1 MGSVEAS
8 TKLLQLDEPR
18 PPTPPREAR
27 IDADANAVKPLLVR
41 ATSLDSRSKLNTPPG
56 LNTPDP
62 STNNTNPNTS
72 RSRKRVGF
80 SAQAQ
85 YKEAPRYTHDRK
97 GRRSSPP
104 SASQPRPAKGILKI
118 SASPSPHDLSLM
130 ADDNDL
136 MGPANMSDM
145 LESTVRQLAGTDRDS
160 KTDAYMM
167 LVRAL
172 QASNNLPDRVALQGK
187 MGLFVQFIQRDMVSK
202 TPAGTSDSPLISKA
216 LTLLD
221 TFLFFP
227 AIASTIPSDFG
238 VFIVDHCI
246 RSFEDPALP
255 KDLARRLM
263 HVMAKQDFPPR
274 VMTSDRVKRLV
285 SALHVMDG
293 SSRGKMVV
301 VSRLRIYAR
310 LMAQTKA
317 YMATHTE
324 WLNDVLTDMLSS
336 VKDIRNAAI
345 KLGFEASFV
354 FGKEKLLQR
363 KFMDLLE
370 TSIEEMTYIEWYH
383 GQLQEMIKG
392 DGQDKAAVPKIWSVI
407 ILLLQYPLN
416 KWRYFNPSLMIIQKC
431 FNVAESNREANYAWN
446 RYVYT
451 AHLDEPT
458 FHKVL
463 PTLFMPLASQLS
475 RSTVSPVKR
484 ELVMGGLCNLYYYA
498 FKPNTNPNHLD
509 AYWDVSV
516 QPLTDALV
524 PSADI
529 PETLDLH
536 LQRATTILIGLLD
549 SSTPRIWRDDRI
561 KDSPIAK
568 PEELPMIDP
577 KWVRRNASRVFKV
590 IGPILDRNFC
600 QLSDKTSSTHKLWRA
615 LVGSV
620 AFAASKEIKVSTDTA
635 TFISEMFSLLLKH
648 WQAGISSQE
657 NNDET
662 APQFLRGAQEMILTA
677 VESLGLLPFTEK
689 MISLGRLSNFIPVAT
704 PSHRPGKNLGDVRS
718 PLQHLFGLFSRLP
731 PGIPDDEIYL
741 QFLRAVF
748 SPFFSTTKSAKA
760 RSELAMEM
768 LQTVPIW
775 TPSTSFYPYGPWVF
789 TSENMIAAMS
799 TSQSSIQTTS
809 SNGDTILGHEYR
821 TIVRMLERGWKET
834 PNLPLKHWNDLYTAL
849 AGRAVEEVG
858 EPGKAIGVIEPLAKM
873 IRETL
878 PADSSAPL
886 PPNAFRVATELLSSA
901 TQPQD
906 RHALEAARRRVWG
919 TAVTGSRG
927 PSFDPFDHLYQLV
940 DHLLL
945 HFYALGSL
953 EGLAEV
959 AGPFF
964 EEISDFLIRC
974 NPQLVLR
981 TISNLESGISVWIQD
996 QQGIL
1001 SSRRDGAQ
1009 AEAVKKLWSTVCNT
1023 ILGGE
1028 KPQLEAFEML
1038 LCAAFESKHR
1048 HIVNTAAETWNRVFD
1063 NASDVQYPERLKGVL
1078 LSSQSVVD
1086 LVLPGLQTSS
1096 IPSESHNR
1104 SFVDSQDDIPV
1115 AIPSSSRSSRRSL
1128 LSSSAKARQLA
1139 SSSPATRSSL
1149 KAKQPSSSTPK
1160 RSRTSARST
1169 PKSRLRHDDSQLHF
1183 TAVESSPL
1191 AGAQESQVLTER
1203 QQEVRERQKDAAT
1216 IFPGLRTSTP
1226 KTEAGR
1232 VAPQQAANS
1241 TAAEKRDH
1249 RQRDVTPEA
1258 RTGGEEYVISTPTPR
1273 RGQALA
1279 MIVDD
1284 QDMTDPPSSPPE
1296 PRPFP
1301 LLPHL
1306 KSRTG
1311 SRGEVDHDWPMSS
1324 SPVGGSPVANKED
1337 VAPTDIPVLNIAGVD
1352 DNDQGPSS
1360 LETHDS
1366 EMVIDD
1372 SFQMDVVPSSV
1383 PSEVRLPSH
1392 HKEPIVVS
1400 AAEPEEVEGTTDEPS
1415 TPRHQ
1420 DAAHDDARSD
1430 EPDVFVDAL
1439 TSPQQPLTRSAKKA
1453 LERQADGERDS
1464 SSFVMSD
1471 ADENSMLRLIVEL
1484 DSRRCKLPLS
1494 NHPPESP
1501 SKREEAKEVLDCITV
1516 VAPDDDDDEDE
1527 VEEEEE
1533 KPRRKSKS
1541 KSRSPVT
1548 SSQSVVDSAVDS
1560 PAPSASE
1567 TSGKKKKRKRSAAAR
1582 EESRSKKAR
1591 SAAHVS
1597 SSQEGQHSRQASLL
1611 TDASTSFSTSD
1622 SHAEDAVQEPETPV
1636 KETRARKASVTP
1648 RRRSRRISHDDKDTD
1663 TELESQLAAEQHAAS
1678 RSQSLAAEEE
1688 AAAEVAADVS
1698 SREESMDLDST
1709 PRAQTVVAPPADEPP
1724 VKEPSMLDSLTDV
1737 LAQLKSA
1744 TLSREEV
1751 YKMEDVL
1758 MDIKRELF
1766 AAEKRGRV

>member
-8 TKLLQLDEPR
+8 TRLLQLDEPR

-27 IDADANAVKPLLVR
+27 LGADTNAAKPLLVR
-41 ATSLDSRSKLNTPPG
+41 AASADSRSKLNTPPG
-56 LNTPDP
+56 LSTPDP

-80 SAQAQ
+80 TALL
-85 YKEAPRYTHDRK
+85 EAPRNTHDKK

-118 SASPSPHDLSLM
+118 TASPSPHELSLM
-130 ADDNDL
+130 ADDSDL
-136 MGPANMSDM
+136 LGPANMSDM
-145 LESTVRQLAGTDRDS
+145 LESTVRQLAGTDRDA

-172 QASNNLPDRVALQGK
+172 QASNNLPDRVALQSK
-187 MGLFVQFIQRDMVSK
+187 MGLFVQFIQRDIVAK

-238 VFIVDHCI
+238 IFIVDHCV

-263 HVMAKQDFPPR
+263 HVMAKQDFPLR
-274 VMTSDRVKRLV
+274 VMTSDRIKRLV
-285 SALHVMDG
+285 SALHAMDG
-293 SSRGKMVV
+293 PSRGKMVV

-310 LMAQTKA
+310 LMIQTKA
-317 YMATHTE
+317 YMAVHTE

-336 VKDIRNAAI
+336 VKDVRNSAI

-354 FGKEKLLQR
+354 FGREKLLQR

-370 TSIEEMTYIEWYH
+370 MSIEEMTYIEWYH
-383 GQLQEMIKG
+383 AQLQEMIKG
-392 DGQDKAAVPKIWSVI
+392 DSQDKAAVPKIWSVI

-475 RSTVSPVKR
+475 KSTVSPVKR

-498 FKPNTNPNHLD
+498 FKPNTNPAHLD

-524 PSADI
+524 PSANI
-529 PETLDLH
+529 PDTLDLH
-536 LQRATTILIGLLD
+536 LQRATAILIGLLD
-549 SSTPRIWRDDRI
+549 SSTLRIWRDDRI

-568 PEELPMIDP
+568 PEELPVIDS
-577 KWVRRNASRVFKV
+577 KWVRRNAPRVFKV
-590 IGPILDRNFC
+590 ISPIMDKHFRQLADR
-600 QLSDKTSSTHKLWRA
+600 TSSTHKLWRA

-635 TFISEMFSLLLKH
+635 TFVSEMFGLLLKH
-648 WQAGISSQE
+648 WQTGISTE
-657 NNDET
+657 GDTAET
-662 APQFLRGAQEMILTA
+662 ARQFVRAVQEMVLTA

-689 MISLGRLSNFIPVAT
+689 MISLGRLSSFVPVAT

-718 PLQHLFGLFSRLP
+718 PLQHLFGLLSRLP
-731 PGIPDDEIYL
+731 PGIPDDETYL

-760 RSELAMEM
+760 RSELATEM
-768 LQTVPIW
+768 LQAVPIW
-775 TPSTSFYPYGPWVF
+775 SPTTSFYPYGPWVF
-789 TSENMIAAMS
+789 ASESMIAAMS
-799 TSQSSIQTTS
+799 ISQSSIQTTS
-809 SNGDTILGHEYR
+809 SSGDTILGHEYR
-821 TIVRMLERGWKET
+821 SIVRMLERGWKET
-834 PNLPLKHWNDLYTAL
+834 PNLPLNYWNELYTAL
-849 AGRAVEEVG
+849 ANRAVEEVG

-878 PADSSAPL
+878 PADSAVAL
-886 PPNAFRVATELLSSA
+886 PPNVFRVATQLLSSA
-901 TQPQD
+901 NHPQD

-945 HFYALGSL
+945 HFYALGSM

-959 AGPFF
+959 ATPFF
-964 EEISDFLIRC
+964 EEISDFLLRC
-974 NPQLVLR
+974 NPVLVLR
-981 TISNLESGISVWIQD
+981 TITNLESGISVWIQD

-1009 AEAVKKLWSTVCNT
+1009 AEAVKKLWTTVCST
-1023 ILGGE
+1023 ILSGE
-1028 KPQLEAFEML
+1028 QPQLESFEML
-1038 LCAAFESKHR
+1038 LCAGFESKHR
-1048 HIVNTAAETWNRVFD
+1048 QIVNTAAEAWNRVFE
-1063 NASDVQYPERLKGVL
+1063 AAGDVQYPERLKAVL
-1078 LSSQSVVD
+1078 LSSQSVLD
-1086 LVLPGLQTSS
+1086 LVLPGLQIPS

-1104 SFVDSQDDIPV
+1104 SFVDSQVDVPA
-1115 AIPSSSRSSRRSL
+1115 AIPSSSRSSRRGVL
-1128 LSSSAKARQLA
+1128 TSSSKSRQLA
-1139 SSSPATRSSL
+1139 SSSPARL
-1149 KAKQPSSSTPK
+1149 NLAAKQPSSNTPK
-1160 RSRTSARST
+1160 RTRTSARST

-1183 TAVESSPL
+1183 TPVESSPL

-1203 QQEVRERQKDAAT
+1203 QQEVRERQKDAAA
-1216 IFPGLRTSTP
+1216 IFPGLRSSP
-1226 KTEAGR
+1226 LRHEA
-1232 VAPQQAANS
+1232 AAQQS
-1241 TAAEKRDH
+1241 SSKVTAAEGRKQ
-1249 RQRDVTPEA
+1249 RQRDVTPEGRA
-1258 RTGGEEYVISTPTPR
+1258 EEEEYVISTPTPR

-1306 KSRTG
+1306 KTRS
-1311 SRGEVDHDWPMSS
+1311 SLGEVDQDWPMSS
-1324 SPVGGSPVANKED
+1324 SPVNGSPVVSKEHAAANEI
-1337 VAPTDIPVLNIAGVD
+1337 PILDITGGENH
-1352 DNDQGPSS
+1352 NPSS
-1360 LETHDS
+1360 LDTHGSD
-1366 EMVIDD
+1366 MIIDD
-1372 SFQMDVVPSSV
+1372 SFQMEVVPSSV
-1383 PSEVRLPSH
+1383 ASEARLPTH
-1392 HKEPIVVS
+1392 RKEVVVIDDDE
-1400 AAEPEEVEGTTDEPS
+1400 AEEDDDEPS
-1415 TPRHQ
+1415 TPRAR
-1420 DAAHDDARSD
+1420 DDVDDAKSD

-1453 LERQADGERDS
+1453 LERQADAEKDG
-1464 SSFVMSD
+1464 SFVMSD
-1471 ADENSMLRLIVEL
+1471 GDENSMLRLVVEL
-1484 DSRRCKLPLS
+1484 DSRRCKLPI
-1494 NHPPESP
+1494 NRHPAESP
-1501 SKREEAKEVLDCITV
+1501 SKHEDIKEVLDCITV
-1516 VAPDDDDDEDE
+1516 VAPEDGEDE
-1527 VEEEEE
+1527 EDEAKE

-1541 KSRSPVT
+1541 KSRSPGR
-1548 SSQSVVDSAVDS
+1548 SQSVVEMSA
-1560 PAPSASE
+1560 PPPASE
-1567 TSGKKKKRKRSAAAR
+1567 TSSKKKKRKRSAAAR
-1582 EESRSKKAR
+1582 EESTNKKAKP
-1591 SAAHVS
+1591 
-1597 SSQEGQHSRQASLL
+1597 SQEGLRSRQTSVL
-1611 TDASTSFSTSD
+1611 TDRSVASSFCSD
-1622 SHAEDAVQEPETPV
+1622 SHAGDAEGPSSPGHPSTPA
-1636 KETRARKASVTP
+1636 KETRAHKASVTP
-1648 RRRSRRISHDDKDTD
+1648 RRRSRRIYSDEKDTD
-1663 TELESQLAAEQHAAS
+1663 TELESQLAAEQIAAS
-1678 RSQSLAAEEE
+1678 RSQSLAVEE
-1688 AAAEVAADVS
+1688 AVALSTSV
-1698 SREESMDLDST
+1698 SREASMDLSHDVT
-1709 PRAQTVVAPPADEPP
+1709 PRASQSVAIPTVEEDEEEDKDESQKPT
-1724 VKEPSMLDSLTDV
+1724 MLDSLTGV

-1744 TLSREEV
+1744 TLSRDEV

-1766 AAEKRGRV
+1766 AAEKRGRA

>member
-8 TKLLQLDEPR
+8 TRLLQLDEPR

-27 IDADANAVKPLLVR
+27 LGADTNAAKPLLVR
-41 ATSLDSRSKLNTPPG
+41 AASADSRSELNTPPG
-56 LNTPDP
+56 LSTPDP

-80 SAQAQ
+80 TALL
-85 YKEAPRYTHDRK
+85 EAPRNTLDKK

-118 SASPSPHDLSLM
+118 TASPSPHELSLM
-130 ADDNDL
+130 ADDSEL
-136 MGPANMSDM
+136 LGPAKMSDM
-145 LESTVRQLAGTDRDS
+145 LESTVRQLAGTDRDA

-172 QASNNLPDRVALQGK
+172 QASNNLPDRVALQSK
-187 MGLFVQFIQRDMVSK
+187 MGLFVQFIQRDIVAK

-238 VFIVDHCI
+238 IFIVDHCI

-263 HVMAKQDFPPR
+263 HVMAKQDFPLR
-274 VMTSDRVKRLV
+274 VMTSDRIKRLV
-285 SALHVMDG
+285 SALHAMDG
-293 SSRGKMVV
+293 PSRGKMVV

-310 LMAQTKA
+310 LMIQTKA
-317 YMATHTE
+317 YMAVHTE

-336 VKDIRNAAI
+336 VKDVRNSAI

-354 FGKEKLLQR
+354 FGREKLLQR

-370 TSIEEMTYIEWYH
+370 MSIEEMTYIEWYH
-383 GQLQEMIKG
+383 AQLQEMIKG
-392 DGQDKAAVPKIWSVI
+392 DSQDKAAVPKIWSVI

-475 RSTVSPVKR
+475 KSTVSPVKR

-498 FKPNTNPNHLD
+498 FKPNTNPAHLD

-524 PSADI
+524 PSANI
-529 PETLDLH
+529 PDTLDLH
-536 LQRATTILIGLLD
+536 LQRATAILIGLLD
-549 SSTPRIWRDDRI
+549 SSTLRIWRDDRI

-568 PEELPMIDP
+568 PEELPVIDS
-577 KWVRRNASRVFKV
+577 KWVRRNAPRVFKV
-590 IGPILDRNFC
+590 ISPIMDKHFC
-600 QLSDKTSSTHKLWRA
+600 QLADRTSSTHKLWRA

-635 TFISEMFSLLLKH
+635 TFVSEMFGLLLKH
-648 WQAGISSQE
+648 WQTGISIE
-657 NNDET
+657 GDTAET
-662 APQFLRGAQEMILTA
+662 ARQFVRAVQEMVLTA

-689 MISLGRLSNFIPVAT
+689 MISLGRLSSFVPVAT

-731 PGIPDDEIYL
+731 PGIPDDETYL

-760 RSELAMEM
+760 RSELATEM
-768 LQTVPIW
+768 LQAVPIW
-775 TPSTSFYPYGPWVF
+775 SPTTSFYPYGPWVF
-789 TSENMIAAMS
+789 ASESMIAAMS
-799 TSQSSIQTTS
+799 ISQSSIQTTS
-809 SNGDTILGHEYR
+809 SSGDTILGHEYR
-821 TIVRMLERGWKET
+821 SIARMLERGWKET
-834 PNLPLKHWNDLYTAL
+834 PNLPLNYWNELYTAL
-849 AGRAVEEVG
+849 ANRAVGEVG

-878 PADSSAPL
+878 PADSSVAL

-901 TQPQD
+901 NHPQD

-919 TAVTGSRG
+919 TAVTGSIG

-945 HFYALGSL
+945 HFYALGSM

-959 AGPFF
+959 ATPFF
-964 EEISDFLIRC
+964 GEISDFLLRC
-974 NPQLVLR
+974 NPALVLR
-981 TISNLESGISVWIQD
+981 TITNLESGMSVWIQD

-1001 SSRRDGAQ
+1001 SSRRDVAQ
-1009 AEAVKKLWSTVCNT
+1009 AEAVKKLWTTVCGT
-1023 ILGGE
+1023 ILSGE
-1028 KPQLEAFEML
+1028 QPQLESFEML
-1038 LCAAFESKHR
+1038 LCAGFESKHR
-1048 HIVNTAAETWNRVFD
+1048 QIVNTAAETWNRVFE
-1063 NASDVQYPERLKGVL
+1063 AAGDVQYPERLKAVL
-1078 LSSQSVVD
+1078 LSS
-1086 LVLPGLQTSS
+1086 
-1096 IPSESHNR
+1096 H
-1104 SFVDSQDDIPV
+1104 
-1115 AIPSSSRSSRRSL
+1115 
-1128 LSSSAKARQLA
+1128 
-1139 SSSPATRSSL
+1139 
-1149 KAKQPSSSTPK
+1149 
-1160 RSRTSARST
+1160 ARST

-1183 TAVESSPL
+1183 TPVESSPL
-1191 AGAQESQVLTER
+1191 AGAKESQVLTER
-1203 QQEVRERQKDAAT
+1203 QQEVRERQKDAAA
-1216 IFPGLRTSTP
+1216 IFPGLRSSP
-1226 KTEAGR
+1226 LKHEA
-1232 VAPQQAANS
+1232 AAQQLSSKAA
-1241 TAAEKRDH
+1241 AAEGRKQ
-1249 RQRDVTPEA
+1249 RQRDVTPEGRA
-1258 RTGGEEYVISTPTPR
+1258 EEEEYVISTPTPR
-1273 RGQALA
+1273 RGQAMA

-1306 KSRTG
+1306 KTRS
-1311 SRGEVDHDWPMSS
+1311 SLGEVDQDWPMSS
-1324 SPVGGSPVANKED
+1324 SPVNGSPVVSKEHTAANE
-1337 VAPTDIPVLNIAGVD
+1337 IPVLDITGDENH
-1352 DNDQGPSS
+1352 NPSS
-1360 LETHDS
+1360 LDTHGS

-1372 SFQMDVVPSSV
+1372 SFQMEVVPSSV
-1383 PSEVRLPSH
+1383 ASETRLPTH
-1392 HKEPIVVS
+1392 RKEVVVMDDEE
-1400 AAEPEEVEGTTDEPS
+1400 AEDDDDEPS
-1415 TPRHQ
+1415 TPRARE
-1420 DAAHDDARSD
+1420 DVDDAKSD
-1430 EPDVFVDAL
+1430 EPDIFVDAL

-1453 LERQADGERDS
+1453 LERQADAEKDG
-1464 SSFVMSD
+1464 SFVMSD
-1471 ADENSMLRLIVEL
+1471 GDENSMLRLVVEL
-1484 DSRRCKLPLS
+1484 DSRRCKLPI
-1494 NHPPESP
+1494 NRHPAESP
-1501 SKREEAKEVLDCITV
+1501 SKHEDVKEVLDCITV
-1516 VAPDDDDDEDE
+1516 VAPEDDEDE
-1527 VEEEEE
+1527 EDEAQE
-1533 KPRRKSKS
+1533 KPRRKPKS
-1541 KSRSPVT
+1541 KSRSPGR
-1548 SSQSVVDSAVDS
+1548 SQSVVEMSA
-1560 PAPSASE
+1560 PPSASE
-1567 TSGKKKKRKRSAAAR
+1567 TSSNKKKKRKRSAVAR
-1582 EESRSKKAR
+1582 EESTNKKAKPSQEGRRSRQTSVLTDR
-1591 SAAHVS
+1591 SAAS
-1597 SSQEGQHSRQASLL
+1597 S
-1611 TDASTSFSTSD
+1611 FCSD
-1622 SHAEDAVQEPETPV
+1622 SHAGDAQDPSSPGHPSTPA

-1648 RRRSRRISHDDKDTD
+1648 RRRSRRISSDEKDTD
-1663 TELESQLAAEQHAAS
+1663 TELESQLAAEQIAAS
-1678 RSQSLAAEEE
+1678 RSQSLAVEE
-1688 AAAEVAADVS
+1688 AVALSSTSV
-1698 SREESMDLDST
+1698 SREASMDLSHDVT
-1709 PRAQTVVAPPADEPP
+1709 PRASQSVAIPTVEENEEQDEDESQKPT
-1724 VKEPSMLDSLTDV
+1724 MLDSLSGV

-1744 TLSREEV
+1744 TLSRDEV

-1766 AAEKRGRV
+1766 AAEKRGRA

>member
-8 TKLLQLDEPR
+8 TRLLQLDEPR

-27 IDADANAVKPLLVR
+27 LGADTNAAKPLLVR
-41 ATSLDSRSKLNTPPG
+41 AASADSRSELNTPPG
-56 LNTPDP
+56 LSTPDP

-80 SAQAQ
+80 TALL
-85 YKEAPRYTHDRK
+85 EAPRNTLDKK

-118 SASPSPHDLSLM
+118 TASPSPHELSLM
-130 ADDNDL
+130 ADDSEL
-136 MGPANMSDM
+136 LGPANMSDM
-145 LESTVRQLAGTDRDS
+145 LESTVRQLAGTDRDA

-172 QASNNLPDRVALQGK
+172 QASNNLPDRVALQSK
-187 MGLFVQFIQRDMVSK
+187 MGLFVQFIQRDIVAK

-238 VFIVDHCI
+238 IFIVDHCI

-263 HVMAKQDFPPR
+263 HVMAKQDFPLR
-274 VMTSDRVKRLV
+274 VMTSDRIKRLV
-285 SALHVMDG
+285 SALHAMDG
-293 SSRGKMVV
+293 PSRGKMVV

-310 LMAQTKA
+310 LMIQTKA
-317 YMATHTE
+317 YMAVHTE

-336 VKDIRNAAI
+336 VKDVRNSAI

-354 FGKEKLLQR
+354 FGREKLLQR

-370 TSIEEMTYIEWYH
+370 MSIEEMTYIEWYH
-383 GQLQEMIKG
+383 AQLQEMIKG
-392 DGQDKAAVPKIWSVI
+392 DSQDKAAVPKIWSVI

-475 RSTVSPVKR
+475 KSTVSPVKR

-498 FKPNTNPNHLD
+498 FKPNTNPAHLD

-524 PSADI
+524 PSANI
-529 PETLDLH
+529 PDTLDLH
-536 LQRATTILIGLLD
+536 LQRATAILIGLLD
-549 SSTPRIWRDDRI
+549 SSTLRIWRDDRI

-568 PEELPMIDP
+568 PEELPVIDS
-577 KWVRRNASRVFKV
+577 KWVRRNAPRVFKV
-590 IGPILDRNFC
+590 ISPIMDKHFC
-600 QLSDKTSSTHKLWRA
+600 QLADRTSSTYKLWRA

-635 TFISEMFSLLLKH
+635 TFVSEMFGLLLKH
-648 WQAGISSQE
+648 WQTGISTE
-657 NNDET
+657 GDTAET
-662 APQFLRGAQEMILTA
+662 ARQFVRAVQEMVLTA

-689 MISLGRLSNFIPVAT
+689 MISLGRLSSFVPVAT

-731 PGIPDDEIYL
+731 PGVPDDETYL

-760 RSELAMEM
+760 RSELATEM
-768 LQTVPIW
+768 LQAVPIW
-775 TPSTSFYPYGPWVF
+775 SPTTSFYPYGPWVF
-789 TSENMIAAMS
+789 ASESMIAAMS
-799 TSQSSIQTTS
+799 ISQSSIQTTS
-809 SNGDTILGHEYR
+809 SSGDTILGHEYR
-821 TIVRMLERGWKET
+821 SIARMLERGWKET
-834 PNLPLKHWNDLYTAL
+834 PNLPLNYWNELYTAL
-849 AGRAVEEVG
+849 ANRAVEEVG

-878 PADSSAPL
+878 PADSSVAL

-901 TQPQD
+901 NHPQD

-945 HFYALGSL
+945 HFYALGST

-959 AGPFF
+959 ATPFF
-964 EEISDFLIRC
+964 GEISDFLLRC
-974 NPQLVLR
+974 NPALVLR
-981 TISNLESGISVWIQD
+981 TITNLESGMSVWIQD

-1001 SSRRDGAQ
+1001 SSRRDVAQ
-1009 AEAVKKLWSTVCNT
+1009 AEAVKKLWTTVCGT
-1023 ILGGE
+1023 ILSGE
-1028 KPQLEAFEML
+1028 QPQLESFEML
-1038 LCAAFESKHR
+1038 LCAGFESKHR
-1048 HIVNTAAETWNRVFD
+1048 QIVNTAAETWNRVFE
-1063 NASDVQYPERLKGVL
+1063 AAGDVQYPERLKAVL
-1078 LSSQSVVD
+1078 LSSQSVLD
-1086 LVLPGLQTSS
+1086 LALPGLQIPSV
-1096 IPSESHNR
+1096 PSESHNR
-1104 SFVDSQDDIPV
+1104 SFVDSQVDVPA
-1115 AIPSSSRSSRRSL
+1115 AIPSSSRSSRRGV
-1128 LSSSAKARQLA
+1128 LSSSSKSRQLA
-1139 SSSPATRSSL
+1139 SSSPARL
-1149 KAKQPSSSTPK
+1149 NLAAKQSSSNTPK
-1160 RSRTSARST
+1160 RTRTSARST

-1183 TAVESSPL
+1183 TPVESSPL
-1191 AGAQESQVLTER
+1191 AGAKESQVLTER
-1203 QQEVRERQKDAAT
+1203 QQEVRERQKDAAA
-1216 IFPGLRTSTP
+1216 IFPGLRSSP
-1226 KTEAGR
+1226 LKHEA
-1232 VAPQQAANS
+1232 AAQQLSSKAA
-1241 TAAEKRDH
+1241 AAEGRKQ
-1249 RQRDVTPEA
+1249 RQRDVTPEGRA
-1258 RTGGEEYVISTPTPR
+1258 EEEEYVISTPTPR
-1273 RGQALA
+1273 RGQAMA

-1306 KSRTG
+1306 KTRS
-1311 SRGEVDHDWPMSS
+1311 SLGEVDQDWPMSS
-1324 SPVGGSPVANKED
+1324 SPVNGSPVVSKEHTAANE
-1337 VAPTDIPVLNIAGVD
+1337 IPVLDITGDENH
-1352 DNDQGPSS
+1352 NPSS
-1360 LETHDS
+1360 LDTHGS

-1372 SFQMDVVPSSV
+1372 SFQMEVVPSSV
-1383 PSEVRLPSH
+1383 ASETRLPTH
-1392 HKEPIVVS
+1392 RKEVVVMDDEE
-1400 AAEPEEVEGTTDEPS
+1400 AEDDDDEPS
-1415 TPRHQ
+1415 TPRARE
-1420 DAAHDDARSD
+1420 DVDDAKSD
-1430 EPDVFVDAL
+1430 EPDIFVDAL

-1453 LERQADGERDS
+1453 LERQADAEKDG
-1464 SSFVMSD
+1464 SFVMSD
-1471 ADENSMLRLIVEL
+1471 GDENSMLRLVVEL
-1484 DSRRCKLPLS
+1484 DSRRCKLPI
-1494 NHPPESP
+1494 NRHPAESP
-1501 SKREEAKEVLDCITV
+1501 SKHEDVKEVLDCITV
-1516 VAPDDDDDEDE
+1516 VAPEDDEDE
-1527 VEEEEE
+1527 EDEAQE

-1541 KSRSPVT
+1541 KSRSPGR
-1548 SSQSVVDSAVDS
+1548 SQSVVEMSA
-1560 PAPSASE
+1560 PPSASE
-1567 TSGKKKKRKRSAAAR
+1567 TSSKKKKRKRSAAAR
-1582 EESRSKKAR
+1582 EESTNKKAKPSQEGRRSRQTSVLTDR
-1591 SAAHVS
+1591 SAAS
-1597 SSQEGQHSRQASLL
+1597 S
-1611 TDASTSFSTSD
+1611 FCSD
-1622 SHAEDAVQEPETPV
+1622 SHAGDAQDPSSPGHPSTPA

-1648 RRRSRRISHDDKDTD
+1648 RRRSRRISSDEKDTD
-1663 TELESQLAAEQHAAS
+1663 TELESQLAAEQIAAS
-1678 RSQSLAAEEE
+1678 RSQSLAVEE
-1688 AAAEVAADVS
+1688 AVALSSTSV
-1698 SREESMDLDST
+1698 SREASMDLSHDVT
-1709 PRAQTVVAPPADEPP
+1709 PRASQSVAIPTVEENEEQDEDESQKPT
-1724 VKEPSMLDSLTDV
+1724 MLDSLSGV

-1744 TLSREEV
+1744 TLSRDEV

-1766 AAEKRGRV
+1766 AAEKRGRA

>member
-1 MGSVEAS
+1 MGSVEAP
-8 TKLLQLDEPR
+8 TRLLQLDEPR

-27 IDADANAVKPLLVR
+27 IDADANAAKPLLIR
-41 ATSLDSRSKLNTPPG
+41 AASADSRSKLNTPPG

-85 YKEAPRYTHDRK
+85 YKEAPRYTHDKK

-118 SASPSPHDLSLM
+118 TASPSPHDLSLM

-145 LESTVRQLAGTDRDS
+145 LESTVRQLAGTDRDA

-187 MGLFVQFIQRDMVSK
+187 MGLFVQFIQRDIVAK
-202 TPAGTSDSPLISKA
+202 TPAGTSDSPLVSKA
-216 LTLLD
+216 LALLD

-263 HVMAKQDFPPR
+263 HVMAKQDFPLR

-285 SALHVMDG
+285 SALHAMDG
-293 SSRGKMVV
+293 PSRGKMVV

-310 LMAQTKA
+310 LMTQTKT
-317 YMATHTE
+317 YMAAHTE

-336 VKDIRNAAI
+336 VKDIRNSAI

-354 FGKEKLLQR
+354 FGKEKLIQR

-383 GQLQEMIKG
+383 AQLQEMIKG

-431 FNVAESNREANYAWN
+431 FNIAESNREANYAWN

-475 RSTVSPVKR
+475 KLAVPPVKR
-484 ELVMGGLCNLYYYA
+484 ELVTGGLCNLYYYA
-498 FKPNTNPNHLD
+498 FKPNTNSAYLD

-524 PSADI
+524 PSASI
-529 PETLDLH
+529 PDTMNLH
-536 LQRATTILIGLLD
+536 LERATVILIGLLD

-561 KDSPIAK
+561 KDSPTAK

-577 KWVRRNASRVFKV
+577 KWVRRNAPRVFKV
-590 IGPILDRNFC
+590 ISPIMDNKFC
-600 QLSDKTSSTHKLWRA
+600 DLSDKTSSTHKLWRA

-648 WQAGISSQE
+648 WQAGIPSQG
-657 NNDET
+657 DST
-662 APQFLRGAQEMILTA
+662 DAARQFLHGVQEMVLTA

-731 PGIPDDEIYL
+731 PGIPDDETYL
-741 QFLRAVF
+741 QFLRVVF

-760 RSELAMEM
+760 RSELATEM

-775 TPSTSFYPYGPWVF
+775 SPLTASYPYGPWVF
-789 TSENMIAAMS
+789 TSENMVAAIS
-799 TSQSSIQTTS
+799 ISQSSIQTTS
-809 SNGDTILGHEYR
+809 SSGDTILGHEYR

-834 PNLPLKHWNDLYTAL
+834 PNLPLRYWHELYTAL
-849 AGRAVEEVG
+849 ASRAFEEVG
-858 EPGKAIGVIEPLAKM
+858 EAGKAIGVIEPLAKM

-878 PADSSAPL
+878 PADSSVSL

-901 TQPQD
+901 RQPQD

-959 AGPFF
+959 ATPFF
-964 EEISDFLIRC
+964 EEISDFVTRC

-1009 AEAVKKLWSTVCNT
+1009 AEAVKKLWNAVCKT
-1023 ILGGE
+1023 IFSGD

-1048 HIVNTAAETWNRVFD
+1048 HIVNTAAETWNRVFETV
-1063 NASDVQYPERLKGVL
+1063 SDVQYPERLKAVL
-1078 LSSQSVVD
+1078 LSSQTVVD
-1086 LVLPGLQTSS
+1086 LVLPGLQASS
-1096 IPSESHNR
+1096 VPPESHNR
-1104 SFVDSQDDIPV
+1104 SFVDSQIDIP
-1115 AIPSSSRSSRRSL
+1115 AAMPSSSRSSRRGL
-1128 LSSSAKARQLA
+1128 LSSSAKSRQLA
-1139 SSSPATRSSL
+1139 SSSPARL
-1149 KAKQPSSSTPK
+1149 NLAAKQPSSSTPK
-1160 RSRTSARST
+1160 RTRTSARST

-1191 AGAQESQVLTER
+1191 TEAQESQVLTER
-1203 QQEVRERQKDAAT
+1203 QQEVRARQKDAAA
-1216 IFPGLRTSTP
+1216 IFPGLRSSP
-1226 KTEAGR
+1226 PRNDAAAAG
-1232 VAPQQAANS
+1232 QQLLAKS
-1241 TAAEKRDH
+1241 TADEERKQ
-1249 RQRDVTPEA
+1249 RQRDVTPEGRA
-1258 RTGGEEYVISTPTPR
+1258 GEEEYIISTPTPR

-1306 KSRTG
+1306 KSR
-1311 SRGEVDHDWPMSS
+1311 SSLGEVDQDWPMSS
-1324 SPVGGSPVANKED
+1324 SPVNGSPVIGKED
-1337 VAPTDIPVLNIAGVD
+1337 AAPTEIPDLDITGD
-1352 DNDQGPSS
+1352 DNPNVSS

-1372 SFQMDVVPSSV
+1372 SFQMDGVPSSV
-1383 PSEVRLPSH
+1383 PSEAKLPPH
-1392 HKEPIVVS
+1392 RKEPKIIDDD
-1400 AAEPEEVEGTTDEPS
+1400 EPEEAEGNIDEPS
-1415 TPRHQ
+1415 TPRHR
-1420 DAAHDDARSD
+1420 DEADDAKSD

-1439 TSPQQPLTRSAKKA
+1439 TSPQQPMTRSAKKA
-1453 LERQADGERDS
+1453 LDRQADTEKDG
-1464 SSFVMSD
+1464 SFVMSD
-1471 ADENSMLRLIVEL
+1471 GDENSMLRLIVEL

-1494 NHPPESP
+1494 HHPAESP
-1501 SKREEAKEVLDCITV
+1501 SKHEDAKEVLDCITV
-1516 VAPDDDDDEDE
+1516 VASEDDEDE
-1527 VEEEEE
+1527 EDEEKME

-1541 KSRSPVT
+1541 KSRSPST
-1548 SSQSVVDSAVDS
+1548 SQSVVIDNS
-1560 PAPSASE
+1560 APSASE
-1567 TSGKKKKRKRSAAAR
+1567 TSNKKKKRKRSAATR
-1582 EESRSKKAR
+1582 EEARSKKAK
-1591 SAAHVS
+1591 
-1597 SSQEGQHSRQASLL
+1597 SSQEGSHSRQASIL
-1611 TDASTSFSTSD
+1611 TDHSSSYCSD
-1622 SHAEDAVQEPETPV
+1622 SHAGEEEGALSPEPSTPV

-1648 RRRSRRISHDDKDTD
+1648 RRRSRRISSDEKDTD
-1663 TELESQLAAEQHAAS
+1663 TELESQLAAEQIAAS
-1678 RSQSLAAEEE
+1678 RSQSLAVEEE
-1688 AAAEVAADVS
+1688 AAA
-1698 SREESMDLDST
+1698 SREESMDLSHDVT
-1709 PRAQTVVAPPADEPP
+1709 PRAQPAAAPPVEERE
-1724 VKEPSMLDSLTDV
+1724 VKEPSMLDSLTGV
-1737 LAQLKSA
+1737 LAHLKSA

-1766 AAEKRGRV
+1766 AAEKRGRA